1 MNEVLTLKNV
11 RKAYVS
17 GAGELPVLNGLSL
30 SISAGE
36 SVALVG
42 PSGSGKTTL
51 MHIAGLLDTAD
62 EGDVIINEINV
73 SKSTDYERTILRRD
87 SIGFVYQFHNLLPDF
102 TAIENVSLPLLLQ
115 GTSLA
120 EACKKSQLLLESVGL
135 AQRLH
140 HKPTKLSGG
149 EQQRVA
155 IARALIH
162 APKLIIADEPTG
174 NLDAATAET
183 VFNLLMKEC
192 KSRGAAL
199 LMATHNPEL
208 AGKMTRIAKLASGK
222 I

>member
-1 MNEVLTLKNV
+1 MSNVLALTNITKT
-11 RKAYVS
+11 YTS
-17 GAGELPVLNGLSL
+17 GEGVLRVLNGLSFA
-30 SISAGE
+30 IAAGE
-36 SVALVG
+36 AVALVG

-51 MHIAGLLDTAD
+51 LHIAGLLDTAD
-62 EGDVIINEINV
+62 SGKVTVAGIDA
-73 SKSTDYERTILRRD
+73 SQSTDSERTKLRRD

-115 GTSLA
+115 GVAPAHAVKQS
-120 EACKKSQLLLESVGL
+120 EGLLVAVGL
-135 AQRLH
+135 AERMH
-140 HKPTKLSGG
+140 HKPAKLSGG

-174 NLDAATAET
+174 NLDAATAE
-183 VFNLLMKEC
+183 VIFNLLMQEC

-208 AGKMTRIAKLASGK
+208 AGKMTRIAKLNAGK